1 MPHAAATD
9 WTWFPW
15 GVLRGA
21 GFPIRH
27 VEQLRSSVVCDAA
40 NEVIASDHEVA
51 RTAHTLQHALRAV
64 VSASQRRRL
73 ARAVRARRPITAS
86 EPAIAPR
93 IAEWNACLHRRDAS
107 FASFLDVSAREHAA
121 STRRLHAVFEDDALR
136 RAVLWQNR
144 SAVKDLTKTRDSWD
158 ERTLLKYIAR
168 YSTKN
173 DTIGFFGPVVWLTV
187 VEEPGF
193 ATFRSG
199 PSLALRTSLSFEVW
213 PIARIAEQLAES
225 KDLRR
230 WLSPRRSAL
239 CRVQGRQVFMPP
251 SQPLAMSDEDV
262 DLLIR
267 CDGDR
272 TAQDITR
279 GSAEAMRRLETLYE
293 KGIIA
298 WTLDCPLHQHPE
310 RAIARVASRIE
321 DDQVQARVESDL
333 VWIHDTTASLLA
345 AMDTAPALERAL
357 ARVDR
362 EFERRYSTQSVRSA
376 GQYYAGRTLT
386 YIDCERDASLTLK
399 HDLMRALVAGVRPI
413 LLSLRWYTYTVAR
426 RLVDG
431 VGALVPIR
439 EHRPLASVFPAI
451 MGLVW
456 STVRT
461 VADEYRGTWRSLLS
475 IDPTLRTV
483 DLDAESLTAAVS
495 SALSAPHPGWP
506 MARVHNPDVL
516 IASASADEL
525 ARGQY
530 SLILGEIHASLP
542 SMFQSAIFWTAPDP
556 DAIRHAFH
564 AFVPRPPIVN
574 EQSPRLNLGSFFGDA
589 AQLWLPDEPV
599 THRHVKSIA
608 DFDVV
613 HDADGVR
620 IRDVITGD
628 VWPLPVFFDIIL
640 SRSTFHIDPFD
651 QPDATH
657 WPRLRIGHVVVARER
672 WRLAANEVGLRRRR
686 PEDSRARSDH
696 FLAVRRWAAA
706 NGVPRHVFARSPK
719 EPKPL
724 FLDLE
729 SQPSVAFLIHLLRQ
743 AAEGPTPDAV
753 TITEM
758 IPAPPDCWMHDA
770 ADNRYTSEVRLL
782 AIDPVPYPVTPTHPG
797 GSEVL

>member
-1 MPHAAATD
+1 MTHLAATD
-9 WTWFPW
+9 WTWFHW

-21 GFPIRH
+21 GFPVRH
-27 VEQLRSSVVCDAA
+27 VEQLRSGVVCDAA
-40 NEVIASDHEVA
+40 HEVIARDYEVA
-51 RTAHTLQHALRAV
+51 QTARTLQQTLRAV

-73 ARAVRARRPITAS
+73 ARAVRARRPIAVS
-86 EPAIAPR
+86 EPTVAQQITD
-93 IAEWNACLHRRDAS
+93 WNACLHRRESS
-107 FASFLDVSAREHAA
+107 FESFLDASAREYVV
-121 STRRLHAVFEDDALR
+121 STRRLQAIFEDDALR

-144 SAVKDLTKTRDSWD
+144 SAVKDLTKARDSWD

-187 VEEPGF
+187 ADEPGF
-193 ATFRSG
+193 ATFHSG
-199 PSLALRTSLSFEVW
+199 PSLTLRTSLSFEVW
-213 PIARIAEQLAES
+213 PIARIAEQLAEH
-225 KDLRR
+225 KDLRP

-239 CRVQGRQVFMPP
+239 CRVQGRHVFLPP
-251 SQPLAMSDEDV
+251 SQPLVMSDEDV
-262 DLLIR
+262 DLLLG
-267 CDGDR
+267 CDGHR
-272 TAQDITR
+272 TARDITG
-279 GSAEAMRRLETLYE
+279 GSAEAMRRLETLCE
-293 KGIIA
+293 KGIIT

-310 RAIARVASRIE
+310 RAIARVASRVE
-321 DDQVQARVESDL
+321 DEPVRARVESDIA
-333 VWIHDTTASLLA
+333 WIHDTTASLVA
-345 AMDTAPALERAL
+345 AMDTAPALELAL
-357 ARVDR
+357 ARADR
-362 EFERRYSTQSVRSA
+362 EFEQRYSTRSIRSA

-399 HDLMRALVAGVRPI
+399 SDLMRALMAGARP
-413 LLSLRWYTYTVAR
+413 LLLALRWYTYTVAQ

-439 EHRPLASVFPAI
+439 EHRPLASIFPSI
-451 MGLVW
+451 MGLIW

-461 VADEYRGTWRSLLS
+461 VADEYRDKWRNLLS

-483 DLDAESLTAAVS
+483 DFDADSLTAAIS
-495 SALSAPHPGWP
+495 SAFSAPHPGWP
-506 MARVHNPDVL
+506 LARVHNPDVL

-525 ARGQY
+525 ARGHF

-542 SMFQSAIFWTAPDP
+542 SMFQAAIFWTAPDP
-556 DAIRHAFH
+556 DAMRHAFH
-564 AFVPRPPIVN
+564 AIVPRPPIVN
-574 EQSPRLNLGSFFGDA
+574 EQSPRLDLGSFFGDA

-599 THRHVKSIA
+599 THGHVKSIA

-613 HDADGVR
+613 HDTDGVR
-620 IRDVITGD
+620 IGDVTTGD
-628 VWPLPVFFDIIL
+628 VWPLPAFFDIIL

-651 QPDATH
+651 QPEATH
-657 WPRLRIGHVVVARER
+657 WPRLRIGDVVVARER
-672 WRLAANEVGLRRRR
+672 WRLAANEVGLRRSR

-743 AAEGPTPDAV
+743 VSEGPTPDAV
-753 TITEM
+753 TVTEM
-758 IPAPPDCWMHDA
+758 IPAPQDCWLHDA

-782 AIDPVPYPVTPTHPG
+782 AIDPVPYPLTLPRPG